1 MTKAKI
7 TKITDPS
14 LSLKGEATL
23 LKENLQ
29 LLLKTNKFE
38 VGQIVKWKKGSQNSL
53 RNKEFPLDEQ
63 EAIVVEVLDNPVLHP
78 EAESGTPYFREP
90 LDLVLGLIDKDGDFI
105 TFYYDSRRFEPVK
118 NSDD

>member
-7 TKITDPS
+7 TDPTI
-14 LSLKGEATL
+14 SLKEKTTL
-23 LKENLQ
+23 LKEYLQ

-53 RNKEFPLDEQ
+53 QNKEFPLDDQ
-63 EAIVVEVLDNPVLHP
+63 EAIVVSVLDKPFEDNQS
-78 EAESGTPYFREP
+78 ECDSPYFKEQ
-90 LDLVLGLIDKDGDFI
+90 LDLILGLVDKDGDFI
-105 TFYYDSRRFEPVK
+105 TCYFDSRRFEPVK